1 MNDEMLKEKMDQLG
15 RMIYQLEMNQR
26 EFEEKNNELINGID
40 ELKTELKEFFLERKE
55 SLTSQCLIA
64 TYRKGAVKWDTK
76 WLDGYSIDHPEI
88 LKYRKVAPPT
98 VAFRIVEEGWEN
110 EGWTN

>member
-1 MNDEMLKEKMDQLG
+1 MNEETLKEKMDQLG

-26 EFEEKNNELINGID
+26 EFDEKNHDLIYGID
-40 ELKTELKEFFLERKE
+40 DLKNELKEFFLERKE
-55 SLTSQCLIA
+55 SMNSQCLSV

-88 LKYRKVAPPT
+88 LKYRKVASPT
-98 VAFRIVEEGWEN
+98 VAFKIIEDGWDVD
-110 EGWTN
+110 